1 MIAIEKLLVPT
12 DFSEY
17 SKFALKYAVALARSF
32 KAKIYVVYVHDPY
45 PQGAA
50 FEGMYYDPALVEQTQ
65 NKAREILNGIVEDL
79 RAQKIDA
86 TPVFLNGRASLEI
99 ISQAQQLAVD
109 LIVIATHGR
118 KGISHLVFGST
129 AEKVV
134 RMAPCPVLTVK
145 HPEHEFIDE
154 KPEVRT

>member
-1 MIAIEKLLVPT
+1 MIAIKKLLVPT

-17 SKFALKYAVALARSF
+17 SKFALKYAAALAKSF
-32 KAKIYVVYVHDPY
+32 EAKVYVLYVHDPY

-50 FEGMYYDPALVEQTQ
+50 FEGMYYDPALVEGTR
-65 NKAREILNGIVEDL
+65 NKAKEILDEIAGEL
-79 RAQKIDA
+79 RAQHIDVEA
-86 TPVFLNGRASLEI
+86 VFLNGRPALEI
-99 ISQAQQLAVD
+99 IRRAEQLEVD

-134 RMAPCPVLTVK
+134 RMSPCPVLTVK
-145 HPEHEFIDE
+145 HPEHEFVDE
-154 KPEVRT
+154 KN

>member
-1 MIAIEKLLVPT
+1 MIAIKKLLVPT

-17 SKFALKYAVALARSF
+17 SKFALKYAVALAKSF
-32 KAKIYVVYVHDPY
+32 EAKVYVLYVHDPY

-50 FEGMYYDPALVEQTQ
+50 FEGMYYDPELVEGTG
-65 NKAREILNGIVEDL
+65 NKAREILDEIVVEL
-79 RAQKIDA
+79 RTQHIDA
-86 TPVFLNGRASLEI
+86 EPVFLNGRPPLEI
-99 ISQAQQLAVD
+99 VRRAEELGVD

-145 HPEHEFIDE
+145 HPEHEFVGD
-154 KPEVRT
+154 KT